1 MCSVDAIKCHFPTI
15 RDKIVLHKA
24 HTHARIHTQN
34 NNIYLVCHYYKI
46 FAGKLEITDFTV
58 CESELSKSRFYS
70 LDKHILIITTIALL
84 FN

>member
-1 MCSVDAIKCHFPTI
+1 MQT
-15 RDKIVLHKA
+15 
-24 HTHARIHTQN
+24 HTRTQN

-70 LDKHILIITTIALL
+70 LDKRI
-84 FN
+84 FNNNHNSYVI